1 MQVFHCR
8 LNNLCCVH
16 IMWCVISSTQGS
28 VLGPEEF
35 FEGLG
40 IGLKSFFAAGVVG
53 K

>member
-1 MQVFHCR
+1 MFPC
-8 LNNLCCVH
+8 LASFNCVTLLFAH
-16 IMWCVISSTQGS
+16 VQGS

-40 IGLKSFFAAGVVG
+40 IGLRSFFGAGVVG